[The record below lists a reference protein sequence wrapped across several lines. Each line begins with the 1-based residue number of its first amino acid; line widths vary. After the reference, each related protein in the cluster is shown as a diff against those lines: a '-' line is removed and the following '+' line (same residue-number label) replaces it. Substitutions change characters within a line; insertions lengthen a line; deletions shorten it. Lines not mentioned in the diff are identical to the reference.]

1 MLLAGFHPKSQLVTK
16 TTPVEKPRFL
26 LIDPHNHLSEP
37 YGGGWDEKPLLELLD
52 LLDEAGVITY
62 VYLDGSWSEKN
73 LNAQVAHTRLRVWMR
88 IEFMLTDMLHDIAS
102 SVMDSPN
109 QEETEIVEAKL
120 TDDEKHFSL
129 FLGGQVHAEGM

>member
-1 MLLAGFHPKSQLVTK
+1 MFTWTVAGAK
-16 TTPVEKPRFL
+16 
-26 LIDPHNHLSEP
+26 
-37 YGGGWDEKPLLELLD
+37 
-52 LLDEAGVITY
+52 
-62 VYLDGSWSEKN
+62 KN

>member
-62 VYLDGSWSEKN
+62 VYLDGSWSEKKSECPGRPHPPPCMD
-73 LNAQVAHTRLRVWMR
+73 ADR
-88 IEFMLTDMLHDIAS
+88 I
-102 SVMDSPN
+102 
-109 QEETEIVEAKL
+109 
-120 TDDEKHFSL
+120 
-129 FLGGQVHAEGM
+129 HANRYAP

>member
-1 MLLAGFHPKSQLVTK
+1 
-16 TTPVEKPRFL
+16 
-26 LIDPHNHLSEP
+26 
-37 YGGGWDEKPLLELLD
+37 
-52 LLDEAGVITY
+52 
-62 VYLDGSWSEKN
+62 
-73 LNAQVAHTRLRVWMR
+73 
-88 IEFMLTDMLHDIAS
+88 MLTDMLHDIAS